1 MQPHRMPSRTS
12 IGQEFLANFYYGF
25 TVRKTNEKFT
35 ISFCFYSVRKRKNK
49 LVLHPH
55 LFLFNLR
62 DYISNECIKDGL
74 TLNAKGIQ
82 GDKVNVKICSF
93 KWKLLKCSPDCAN
106 HMKVLFNSPDVCI
119 NLSVALWGNR
129 PNRREN
135 GSRSQLEIGFSQ
147 ALLLDS

>member
-1 MQPHRMPSRTS
+1 M
-12 IGQEFLANFYYGF
+12 
-25 TVRKTNEKFT
+25 
-35 ISFCFYSVRKRKNK
+35 
-49 LVLHPH
+49 
-55 LFLFNLR
+55 
-62 DYISNECIKDGL
+62 
-74 TLNAKGIQ
+74 NAKGIQ
-82 GDKVNVKICSF
+82 GDKVNVKIRSF

-119 NLSVALWGNR
+119 NLSVALWGNG